1 MYNLP
6 SHYRKNSFDSTSTMT
21 DLTMNSNFTQTSF
34 SSASSLSSAFSDTA
48 SFNLTNHSR
57 KTNNT
62 ITPTSTLHRQYQYQ
76 QQQQQQQYQ
85 QPSYQHQTS
94 TPEYSSSHGSRTP
107 TSPASSAYSAATA
120 NPHTVSPL
128 FQSIPETFW
137 ARFPITTTKTPTATK
152 LFLPPIPRRS
162 NVITKTCKTPRCIQ
176 YLSTQCL
183 TEAAVVLLCLRTS
196 FSRPF
201 NSIVWSP
208 LPLFGRCP
216 VRWKALN
223 PHPKRSNPR
232 VHGANSKT
240 FSTTTTTVIIILIA
254 IPALNPRH
262 RPRHPLVPPVLRRS
276 HPTYPSTPQRQAT
289 IRSTHNFPK

>member
-1 MYNLP
+1 MALGRQRLRHPQPTLP
-6 SHYRKNSFDSTSTMT
+6 LP
-21 DLTMNSNFTQTSF
+21 LTHIQSRRSF
-34 SSASSLSSAFSDTA
+34 S
-48 SFNLTNHSR
+48 
-57 KTNNT
+57 
-62 ITPTSTLHRQYQYQ
+62 Q
-76 QQQQQQQYQ
+76 
-85 QPSYQHQTS
+85 
-94 TPEYSSSHGSRTP
+94 
-107 TSPASSAYSAATA
+107 
-120 NPHTVSPL
+120 
-128 FQSIPETFW
+128 FQKAETFW